1 MLNPEQEAVVNHTWG
16 PALVIAGPGS
26 GKTRTVVY
34 RTARLLREG
43 ISPEEIVLVT
53 FTRKAAHEMRERLA
67 HLVGEETANRV
78 WISTFHSLAASILR
92 DRGNIRILDAEAAK
106 KVLAGFL
113 EEMEAPRRI
122 TPKVVQGAI
131 SRAKNAGWDKSYLL
145 SHYADLEPYLGRAYD
160 RYEEYKAE
168 RGYLDFD
175 DLLIEAV
182 KVLEEEEDL
191 RATWSRRAR
200 FLTVDE
206 YQDTNLQQ
214 FRLVSLLLGPEE
226 NIVAVGD
233 PNQAIYSWRGA
244 DYRLILEFRRH
255 FPRARV
261 YHLSINYRS
270 HGGVVDAALHL
281 IRNNREREDLPL
293 KAIRFGE
300 LPIKVTAETKEEE
313 ALFVAE
319 AAKLALDGGV
329 PSSQIAILMRSLS
342 ASRVVEAALR
352 RFRVPYTIVGSV
364 GFWGRKEVK
373 LVLNLLHASYGDTLA
388 LTEAIAMT
396 IPGFGPKKAAK
407 AAQDLGHGRS
417 PYLESLRGLAEG
429 QKFLEVLE
437 DIRNLHGLTG
447 YALANAF
454 WTWLSTHRDFFRPI
468 LLDLSEGVLEG
479 AEDRWANL
487 EEMSNALRG
496 FAETT
501 PKGDLALFLQDVLLS
516 EEEPQEKGEGVR
528 IMTLHAS
535 KGLEFHTVII
545 TGLVEGFFPSWQS
558 AKDPKNLEE
567 ERRLLY
573 VGLTRAKETLYLT
586 TYRVGERGPT
596 MPSRF
601 LDEIPGHHLTY
612 NPTIGFHGK
621 DETQAA
627 NALSQIASLEW

>member
-43 ISPEEIVLVT
+43 ISPEEVTLVT
-53 FTRKAAHEMRERLA
+53 FTRKAAGEMKERLA
-67 HLVGEETANRV
+67 TLVGEELASRV
-78 WISTFHSLAASILR
+78 WTSTFHALAAGILR
-92 DRGNIRILDAEAAK
+92 DRGDIRILDAEAAK

-131 SRAKNAGWDKSYLL
+131 SRAKNAGWDRDYLL
-145 SHYADLEPYLGRAYD
+145 SRYADLEPYLGRAYD

-175 DLLIEAV
+175 DLLIAAV
-182 KVLEEEEDL
+182 KALEEEGDL
-191 RATWSRRAR
+191 REAWSRRTR

-214 FRLVSLLLGPEE
+214 FQLVSLLLGPEE

-244 DYRLILEFRRH
+244 DYRLILEFKRH
-255 FPRARV
+255 FPEAKV
-261 YHLSINYRS
+261 YRLSTNYRS
-270 HGGVVDAALHL
+270 HGGVVDAALGL
-281 IRNNREREDLPL
+281 IRHNREREDLPL
-293 KAIRFGE
+293 KAIRQGE
-300 LPIKVTAETKEEE
+300 LPIKVVAETREGE

-319 AAKLALDGGV
+319 ASRKALEEGV
-329 PSSQIAILMRSLS
+329 PPSEIAILMRSLS
-342 ASRVVEAALR
+342 ASRPLEAALR
-352 RFRVPYTIVGSV
+352 RLRIPYTIVGSV
-364 GFWGRKEVK
+364 GFWNRKEVR
-373 LVLNLLHASYGDTLA
+373 LVLDLLRASYGDTLA
-388 LTEAIAMT
+388 LTEAIAT
-396 IPGFGPKKAAK
+396 IIPGFGPKKAAK
-407 AAQDLGHGRS
+407 AAQDLEALRS
-417 PYLESLRGLAEG
+417 LAEG

-437 DIRNLHGLTG
+437 EAQALHGLTG

-454 WTWLSTHRDFFRPI
+454 WAWLYTHRDFFRPI

-501 PKGDLALFLQDVLLS
+501 PRGDLALFLQDVLLS
-516 EEEPQEKGEGVR
+516 EEEPQAEPQGVR
-528 IMTLHAS
+528 LMTLHAS
-535 KGLEFHTVII
+535 KGLEFHTVFVV
-545 TGLVEGFFPSWQS
+545 GLVEGFFPSWQS
-558 AKDPKNLEE
+558 TKDPKNLEE

-573 VGLTRAKETLYLT
+573 VGLTRAKEALYLSG
-586 TYRVGERGPT
+586 YRVGERGPT

-601 LDEIPGHHLTY
+601 LDEVPGYLLPY
-612 NPTIGFHGK
+612 DPTIGFHGRE
-621 DETQAA
+621 ETQVAHD
-627 NALSQIASLEW
+627 LSQLASLDW